1 MRRERLNDG
10 EEDKSSR
17 CLFCKKNNS
26 LAAAA
31 SGASGPETEGVA
43 TPAPDLDGA
52 VEVAVEVA
60 GSVTARAVARENEM

>member
-1 MRRERLNDG
+1 MMAKRTKALVV
-10 EEDKSSR
+10 
-17 CLFCKKNNS
+17 CFVNS
-26 LAAAA
+26 LAAAT

-60 GSVTARAVARENEM
+60 GSVTARAVVVEEKR